1 MSGLT
6 EPPTAAVAEF
16 DVIIHQQ
23 VLGYKAQRTLLAT
36 DPAWCSILAENRHL
50 FDDQLI
56 RINHPKGFFV
66 LACCSSDR
74 PDFSAIISSEVQ
86 GGVA

>member
-6 EPPTAAVAEF
+6 APPTAAVAEF
-16 DVIIHQQ
+16 DAIIHQH

-36 DPAWCSILAENRHL
+36 DSAWCSILAENRHL

-56 RINHPKGFFV
+56 RINHPGRLLV
-66 LACCSSDR
+66 LARCSSGR
-74 PDFSAIISSEVQ
+74 PDLSAITCSEVQ
-86 GGVA
+86 DGVA